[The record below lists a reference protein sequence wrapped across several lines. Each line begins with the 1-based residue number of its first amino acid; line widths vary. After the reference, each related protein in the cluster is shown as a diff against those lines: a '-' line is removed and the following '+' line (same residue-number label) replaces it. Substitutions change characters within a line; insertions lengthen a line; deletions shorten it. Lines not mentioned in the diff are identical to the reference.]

1 MKVLCLSPGP
11 SRSLYIDGARR
22 YVSPLTT
29 ERVQPTLRARRRNRI
44 SIRPV
49 RRLLAAATVAALLIL
64 GSAQTASAQAPRRT
78 VASELDRL
86 LAEGAIDQPR
96 HDTWRATWSAANR
109 TLRTLSGARRDNL
122 RAVVDTTRRVAESG
136 ALTPTRAPALF
147 LTLKANRDWWASGPL
162 LPAGRRVSVPG
173 SRLVWQAYAGQG
185 IQIQWLGTFGKAN
198 GLFLGR
204 GPEAELRGLL
214 DEAIGLAAARAGGI
228 AWEYL
233 FPFDGGSPPWV
244 SGLAQG
250 TAIQALSRA
259 AVRLSQPS
267 YFEAARAALGIF
279 RTPPPEGVRVPTPA
293 GAHYLQYSFGPSL
306 LILNGFIQALN
317 GLHDF
322 AILAND
328 ADGGALFTAGEA
340 QARAEVAADDT
351 GVWSLYRPG
360 AEADLHY
367 HRLVIEFLRSLCQ
380 KLTADAQKGRPAP
393 EPSYYCAAADRFAS
407 YERIP
412 PVVQIEA
419 PARRWRAGRGEEL
432 AITLSKISTVTL
444 TLRRRNGIVLVRTA
458 RLGRGRRTFPVRPSR
473 SGPLAADVRAVD
485 LAGNASASATA
496 SVPVDPAKKKPGK
509 RKSTPKKRPA
519 AD

>member
-1 MKVLCLSPGP
+1 MTPN
-11 SRSLYIDGARR
+11 A
-22 YVSPLTT
+22 
-29 ERVQPTLRARRRNRI
+29 I
-44 SIRPV
+44 SITSV
-49 RRLLAAATVAALLIL
+49 RRLLVAAIAAALLTL
-64 GSAQTASAQAPRRT
+64 ALPGLAAGQAPPKRT

-86 LAEGAIDQPR
+86 LAEGTIDQVR
-96 HDTWRATWSAANR
+96 HDDWRATWSDASQ
-109 TLRTLSGARRDNL
+109 TLRALTGARRDNL
-122 RAVVDTTRRVAESG
+122 RAVVATTARIAETG

-147 LTLKANRDWWASGPL
+147 LTLRANRDWWASKPL
-162 LPAGRRVSVPG
+162 LAAGQRVSVPG

-204 GPEAELRGLL
+204 GPDDELRGLL
-214 DEAIGLAAARAGGI
+214 DEAIGLASARAGGI

-259 AVRLSQPS
+259 AVRLGQPS

-279 RTPPPEGVRVPTPA
+279 RVAPPEGVRLTTAA
-293 GAHYLQYSFGPSL
+293 GAHYLQYSFGPTL
-306 LILNGFIQALN
+306 QILNGFIQALN

-328 ADGGALFTAGEA
+328 PEGGALFSAGEA
-340 QARAEVAADDT
+340 QARLDVAAADT

-367 HRLVIEFLRSLCQ
+367 HRLVIEFMRSLCQ

-393 EPSYYCAAADRFAS
+393 EPTYYCAAADRFAS
-407 YERIP
+407 YEHVP
-412 PVVQIEA
+412 PVVQVET
-419 PARRWRAGRGEEL
+419 PSRRWRAGRSEEL

-444 TLRRRNGIVLVRTA
+444 TLRRAGGPVLVRTA
-458 RLGRGRRTFPVRPSR
+458 RLGLGRRTFPVRPSR
-473 SGPLAADVRAVD
+473 AGPLAADVRAVD
-485 LAGNASASATA
+485 VAGNAATPATA
-496 SVPVDPAKKKPGK
+496 SVPVDAARKKKAKPR
-509 RKSTPKKRPA
+509 RKAK
-519 AD
+519 

>member
-1 MKVLCLSPGP
+1 M
-11 SRSLYIDGARR
+11 
-22 YVSPLTT
+22 
-29 ERVQPTLRARRRNRI
+29 
-44 SIRPV
+44 
-49 RRLLAAATVAALLIL
+49 RRLLAAAVSAALLSL
-64 GSAQTASAQAPRRT
+64 ALAGPAAGQAPKRT

-86 LAEGAIDQPR
+86 LAEGVIDQAR
-96 HDTWRATWSAANR
+96 HDDWRAAWSEANR
-109 TLRTLSGARRDNL
+109 TLRLLRGAREANL
-122 RAVVDTTRRVAESG
+122 RAVVATAARVAATG

-147 LTLKANRDWWASGPL
+147 LTLRANRSWWASGPL
-162 LPAGRRVSVPG
+162 LPAGRRVTVPG

-204 GPEAELRGLL
+204 GPDAELRALL
-214 DEAIGLAAARAGGI
+214 DEAIGLASARAGGI

-259 AVRLSQPS
+259 AVRLGQPS

-279 RTPPPEGVRVPTPA
+279 RVPPPEGVRVATPA

-306 LILNGFIQALN
+306 PILNGFIQALN

-328 ADGGALFTAGEA
+328 AEGGALFSAGEA
-340 QARAEVAADDT
+340 QARVDVAAGDT
-351 GVWSLYRPG
+351 GAWSLYRPG

-380 KLTADAQKGRPAP
+380 KLTVDAQKGRPAP
-393 EPSYYCAAADRFAS
+393 EPTYYCAAADRFAS

-412 PVVQIEA
+412 PVVQIET
-419 PARRWRAGRGEEL
+419 PARRWRVGRAEEL

-444 TLRRRNGIVLVRTA
+444 TLRRAGGTVLVRTA
-458 RLGRGRRTFPVRPSR
+458 RLGRGRRTFPVLPGKA
-473 SGPLAADVRAVD
+473 GPIAAEVRAVD
-485 LAGNASASATA
+485 LVGNAAPPATA
-496 SVPVDPAKKKPGK
+496 SVAVDKRKKPK
-509 RKSTPKKRPA
+509 AKPKPRTRAK
-519 AD
+519 